1 MRRGLLASSRHH
13 AIGRA
18 TNPAHATLKS
28 GSGSRRGLFSILTKS
43 LTAEVVSS
51 ISRSSSGSMGI
62 TGFHLSRPTSLEPT
76 RRGFAAVPEFTTIM
90 MPSLS
95 PTMTHG
101 TISEWTKKPGDICG
115 AGDVLCEIETDK
127 AVVSYDVQ
135 DEFVLAK
142 ILEDAKGREIK
153 VGEPVAISVEDQAA
167 YQAFVEADK
176 AGEIEMPMLPF
187 TPAPGTAPAPS
198 AVASSSPSPPP
209 PPSSPSPT
217 AHLGD
222 FALSPAARHLIHSQ
236 HLTLSTDVRG
246 TGKGGRL
253 TKGDVIRAISNGQV
267 TATPPSPPAPSAFSA
282 KAAPAVAAT
291 APVASA
297 APAATIAPAALP
309 PVHISEIHAMPGT
322 FADSKNSNMRKIIA
336 RRLAESKATVPHVY
350 ETVDCEI
357 DAVLTFRKR
366 LQKEYEVSVSVNDV
380 IIRSAALA
388 LRDVPEANA
397 FWDGK
402 QGTAVLNKGVDISVA
417 VATPTGLIT
426 PIITMSDRRRLTEIS
441 ATMKDLAGRARQG
454 KLKPEEFQG
463 GSFTISNLGM
473 FGIDEFSAVI
483 NPPQAA
489 IMAVG
494 RGAKRVRAPEFV
506 MGQDV
511 GSLKPYSATVMTATL
526 SFDRR
531 VLDEALAAQFLQAFK
546 SYMSRPELLLL

>member
-1 MRRGLLASSRHH
+1 
-13 AIGRA
+13 
-18 TNPAHATLKS
+18 
-28 GSGSRRGLFSILTKS
+28 
-43 LTAEVVSS
+43 
-51 ISRSSSGSMGI
+51 
-62 TGFHLSRPTSLEPT
+62 
-76 RRGFAAVPEFTTIM
+76 M

-101 TISEWTKKPGDICG
+101 TISEWSKKPGDTCG

-142 ILEDAKGREIK
+142 ILEDAKGREVK
-153 VGEPVAISVEDQAA
+153 VGDPVAISVEDQAA
-167 YQAFVEADK
+167 YQEFVEADK
-176 AGEIEMPMLPF
+176 AGKVEMPSSSSS
-187 TPAPGTAPAPS
+187 TPAPAAATAA
-198 AVASSSPSPPP
+198 AASSSPPP
-209 PPSSPSPT
+209 PPPSPSTPSPT
-217 AHLGD
+217 AHLGPY
-222 FALSPAARHLIHSQ
+222 ALSPAARHLLHSQ
-236 HLTLSTDVRG
+236 HLALANDVRG

-253 TKGDVIRAISNGQV
+253 TKGDVIHAISNGQV
-267 TATPPSPPAPSAFSA
+267 TAAQAPILTPPPAPAA
-282 KAAPAVAAT
+282 AVVAAAPAPAKPAAVAAAAAV
-291 APVASA
+291 AP
-297 APAATIAPAALP
+297 LP
-309 PVHISEIHAMPGT
+309 PAHIPKIHAAPGT
-322 FADSKNSNMRKIIA
+322 FTDSKNSNMRKIIA
-336 RRLAESKATVPHVY
+336 RRLAESKATVPHAY

-357 DAVLTFRKR
+357 DAVLAFRKR
-366 LQKEYEVSVSVNDV
+366 LQKEYEVNVSVNDV

-402 QGTAVLNKGVDISVA
+402 QGAAVLKNGVDISVA

-426 PIITMSDRRRLTEIS
+426 PIITMSDQRRLTEIS

-494 RGAKRVRAPEFV
+494 RGAKRVRAPKFV

-531 VLDEALAAQFLQAFK
+531 VLDEALAGQFLQAFK

>member
-1 MRRGLLASSRHH
+1 
-13 AIGRA
+13 
-18 TNPAHATLKS
+18 
-28 GSGSRRGLFSILTKS
+28 
-43 LTAEVVSS
+43 
-51 ISRSSSGSMGI
+51 
-62 TGFHLSRPTSLEPT
+62 
-76 RRGFAAVPEFTTIM
+76 M

-101 TISEWTKKPGDICG
+101 TISEWNKKPGDTCG

-142 ILEDAKGREIK
+142 ILEDAKGREVK
-153 VGEPVAISVEDQAA
+153 VGDPVAISVEDQAA

-176 AGEIEMPMLPF
+176 AGKIEMPSSSSSSA
-187 TPAPGTAPAPS
+187 PAAPAP
-198 AVASSSPSPPP
+198 AAAAAAASSSSPPP
-209 PPSSPSPT
+209 PPLPSTPSPT
-217 AHLGD
+217 AHLGPY
-222 FALSPAARHLIHSQ
+222 ALSPAARHLLHSQ
-236 HLTLSTDVRG
+236 HLTLANDVRG

-253 TKGDVIRAISNGQV
+253 TKGDVIQAISNGQV
-267 TATPPSPPAPSAFSA
+267 NAAHAPTPTPPPAPPAA
-282 KAAPAVAAT
+282 AAAVAAAPAPAKPAAVAAAAV
-291 APVASA
+291 AP
-297 APAATIAPAALP
+297 LP
-309 PVHISEIHAMPGT
+309 PAHIPEIHAAHIPEIHAALGT
-322 FADSKNSNMRKIIA
+322 FSDSKNSNMRKIIA
-336 RRLAESKATVPHVY
+336 RRLAESKATVPHAY

-357 DAVLTFRKR
+357 DTVLAFRKR
-366 LQKEYEVSVSVNDV
+366 LQKEYEVNVSVNDV

-402 QGTAVLNKGVDISVA
+402 QGMAVLKNGVDISVA

-426 PIITMSDRRRLTEIS
+426 PIITTSDRRRLTEIS

-494 RGAKRVRAPEFV
+494 RGAKRVRAPKYV